1 MFDLTTFSALHI
13 LAGYKNLFISFVNK
27 NFCTW
32 DKIAQ
37 ELQVHPS
44 ILNFFKGNVSDWLR
58 SFTRVPGKKQKR
70 KAAGVILFFWWNIWK
85 ERVFE
90 QKEQSLQVADIIT
103 QGRHFHV

>member
-13 LAGYKNLFISFVNK
+13 LAGYKNLFTSFVNK
-27 NFCTW
+27 IFCTW

-58 SFTRVPGKKQKR
+58 SVTR
-70 KAAGVILFFWWNIWK
+70 VILFFWWNIWK

-90 QKEQSLQVADIIT
+90 QKEQSLQVADIIN

>member
-27 NFCTW
+27 IFCTW

-58 SFTRVPGKKQKR
+58 SVTR
-70 KAAGVILFFWWNIWK
+70 VILFFWWNIWK

-90 QKEQSLQVADIIT
+90 QKEQSLQVADIIN